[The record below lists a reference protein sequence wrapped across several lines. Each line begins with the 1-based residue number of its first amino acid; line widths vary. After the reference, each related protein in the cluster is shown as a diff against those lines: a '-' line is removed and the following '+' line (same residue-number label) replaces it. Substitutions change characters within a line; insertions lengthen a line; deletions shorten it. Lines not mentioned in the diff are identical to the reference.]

1 MHSAIFHFFQNQ
13 VFKTGYALFLN
24 CLKSGVTLFLNQ
36 FKVTVQT
43 CLILGTP
50 YVHRCKGGP

>member
-36 FKVTVQT
+36 FKS
-43 CLILGTP
+43 
-50 YVHRCKGGP
+50 YSSGPPDSWSAFCALL

>member
-36 FKVTVQT
+36 FKIRFLTFSKSGVDKTRKQR
-43 CLILGTP
+43 
-50 YVHRCKGGP
+50 YY